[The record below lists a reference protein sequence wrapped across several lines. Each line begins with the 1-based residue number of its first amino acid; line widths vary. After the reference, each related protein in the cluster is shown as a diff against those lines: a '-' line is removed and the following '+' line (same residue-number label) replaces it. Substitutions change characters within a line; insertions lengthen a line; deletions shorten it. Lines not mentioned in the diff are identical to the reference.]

1 MALYQK
7 TLEQFESLL
16 KCDMIDMK
24 RLKILAF
31 NGCPAENGIRS
42 LTWKILLNYLVL
54 DRTKWSSHLSKQ
66 RELYRGYIRETI
78 IKPGLTP
85 TTESDVLDHPLNSAP
100 DSSWAVYFKENE
112 VLLQIDKD
120 VRRLCP
126 DLSFFQRETDYACA
140 EILNQEAGFES
151 LRKRIVS
158 TALKVES
165 QSRSRLTG
173 RLEFEYQNKAS
184 QSSTTFDDNEY
195 QLLPDGHEAH
205 WEVVE
210 RILFVFSKLNSG
222 QSYVQGMNEIIGPI
236 YYTFATD
243 PNPEWREHA
252 EADAFYCFTNLMIHI
267 RDNFMKIYDHSEFG
281 ILVRMQRLLMLLKR
295 TESDIYYLFEKQK
308 IKPEFY
314 AFRWL
319 TLLLSQEFRLPDVLR
334 IWDSLF
340 ADQERNFEFLLY
352 ICCAMIVLQKNRLL
366 SGSESQN
373 IKLLQGRQIIAKR
386 NYQQGEL
393 IFEEQPL
400 VLAQFEWNKLYK
412 YSACEYCLYPLE
424 SCEQNVRRLCQDTSI
439 VIPYPECDP
448 NQTISQRIVR
458 CPKCNEMYCSAG
470 CYHQAMNSYHSTL
483 CQSDETDSKVQ
494 LIRQIIDLW
503 RSAHPPPE
511 TTSISLVL
519 KLMAMLKQAKLQK
532 FSQGVQSE
540 NQRFYHKLLRKEFQ
554 SQVEHLRQALSNFNE
569 QYIQIEEFRWF
580 LTPDG
585 FRQLLALL
593 GRNQQGVGTSPL
605 AVWVKNCENLPTTEQ
620 AVAVAAAAA
629 AAAASSDIS
638 QLIDAIYTKIDDV
651 SGEFIDCEGSGL
663 FKLQSCLNHSCD
675 ANAEIQYRHNNSTLS
690 VVATRSISS
699 NEEITINYLSECD
712 RNRSRHS
719 RQKLLQENYLFLCQC
734 SRCVSEASELDETSE
749 DDDDDDEM
757 DEN

>member
-1 MALYQK
+1 MAIYQK
-7 TLEQFESLL
+7 TVEQFETLL
-16 KCDMIDMK
+16 KCDIIDLK

-42 LTWKILLNYLVL
+42 LTWKVLLNYLVL

-85 TTESDVLDHPLNSAP
+85 TTEADFVDHPLNSAP

-126 DLSFFQRETDYACA
+126 DLSFFQRETDYPCS

-165 QSRSRLTG
+165 QSQSRLTG
-173 RLEFEYQNKAS
+173 RLEFEYQNKKNH
-184 QSSTTFDDNEY
+184 SSTSYDDNEY

-243 PNPEWREHA
+243 PNLEWREHAEADAFYCFTNLMIHIRDNFMKIYDHSEFGILPLNSAPDSSWAVYFKENEVLLQIDKDVRRLCPDLSFFQRETDYPCSEILNQEAGFESLRKRIVSTALKVESQSQSRLTGRLEFEYQNKKNHSSTSYDDNEYQLLPDGHEAHWEVVERILFVFSKLNSGQSYVQGMNEIIGPIYYTFATDPNLEWREHA

-281 ILVRMQRLLMLLKR
+281 ILVRMQRFLMLLKK
-295 TESDIYYLFEKQK
+295 TDHDIHYLFEKQK
-308 IKPEFY
+308 LKPEFY

-352 ICCAMIVLQKNRLL
+352 ICCAMIVLQRTRLL
-366 SGSESQN
+366 TGSESQN
-373 IKLLQGRQIIAKR
+373 IKLLQNYPQDIDVHQILEKAVELKR
-386 NYQQGEL
+386 
-393 IFEEQPL
+393 
-400 VLAQFEWNKLYK
+400 LY
-412 YSACEYCLYPLE
+412 
-424 SCEQNVRRLCQDTSI
+424 
-439 VIPYPECDP
+439 
-448 NQTISQRIVR
+448 
-458 CPKCNEMYCSAG
+458 
-470 CYHQAMNSYHSTL
+470 
-483 CQSDETDSKVQ
+483 
-494 LIRQIIDLW
+494 
-503 RSAHPPPE
+503 
-511 TTSISLVL
+511 
-519 KLMAMLKQAKLQK
+519 
-532 FSQGVQSE
+532 
-540 NQRFYHKLLRKEFQ
+540 LL
-554 SQVEHLRQALSNFNE
+554 
-569 QYIQIEEFRWF
+569 
-580 LTPDG
+580 
-585 FRQLLALL
+585 
-593 GRNQQGVGTSPL
+593 
-605 AVWVKNCENLPTTEQ
+605 
-620 AVAVAAAAA
+620 
-629 AAAASSDIS
+629 
-638 QLIDAIYTKIDDV
+638 
-651 SGEFIDCEGSGL
+651 
-663 FKLQSCLNHSCD
+663 
-675 ANAEIQYRHNNSTLS
+675 
-690 VVATRSISS
+690 
-699 NEEITINYLSECD
+699 
-712 RNRSRHS
+712 
-719 RQKLLQENYLFLCQC
+719 
-734 SRCVSEASELDETSE
+734 
-749 DDDDDDEM
+749 
-757 DEN
+757 